1 MSEELIQLSPKSL
14 GRYKYFRLG
23 STTLSQLKKNKI
35 IKNKVSA
42 EISIKKPDGLVVLTG
57 GDVKAVIE
65 YKQPSELKTSTLI
78 NKAIAQEIVVAREL
92 CKLLIVTCGT
102 KTIWINALN
111 GERVLDESGVEVK
124 KLFDVKYIEEDSL
137 STEEQLSLEKLID
150 KIDYSLT
157 ENNNTIMLPEVLD
170 PSQLA
175 KTIWQKIWIN
185 TGKEPERCLYN
196 VVELFVF
203 KFLSDVGVL
212 KNHLNFTTVYQ
223 IMQSESA
230 TEALKHYSNT
240 CRKEI
245 RDLFPKGEDGTTV
258 INGTIFVN
266 EKGEPNIAQASLFG
280 EVLADLQNYDNEYGS
295 FKYIKKEFKTR
306 LYESFLR
313 QNAGVRSLGQYFTPR
328 NVVKSVIK
336 MSDASMLRKGARVCD
351 PFCGVGGFLL
361 EAIAENRNI
370 LNEFIPSNG
379 EVEPKIQI
387 VGYDKGSDEKEDERT
402 IILAKANM
410 LIYFSDL
417 LVKYHTKDYLK
428 AFAKGAFNRVFHLLR
443 TNLGTFKQ
451 VKDEPYDLILTNP
464 PYVTSGSSSL
474 RRSLEEEGLS
484 NYYSSGGRGTESLAM
499 EWIVKNLKING
510 QAIVI
515 VPDGLLIQ
523 EAMLSFIKDNCFIE
537 AIISLPF
544 RTFYSTPKKT
554 YILALRKKE
563 FLSEIQVNPIFTFI
577 VSDIG
582 ETRDAKRWATD
593 KNDLDEMSNMFNQFK
608 ATPSYFISQ
617 NEKCKIIDFKELNLR
632 SNWLIERLWTPEERI
647 SIGLDNEISEL
658 TQDDFLDRANA
669 LSSLL
674 DQFISNFSNDEKS
687 QSIRDTRIINLGDN
701 DIFQFIT
708 LKTGWTKEVYQKMDV
723 SSENSI
729 PVYTA
734 SESIVAHV
742 CEVNDK
748 IIRVSPNDKVF
759 SFASNGDGSAGRN
772 FIIHDKDFYVSN
784 DRTVIKILN
793 EKISLNYV
801 LFCLRNMK
809 NDYGFN
815 FSFKANVSNV
825 KNVSLEIPIDADA
838 DADADADF
846 DYKSQEL
853 ISQRFSFFQN
863 FKKEVES
870 KFSELDNAILPVEE
884 FMKR

>member
-1 MSEELIQLSPKSL
+1 MSEELIQLSPKAL
-14 GRYKYFRLG
+14 GRYMYFRLG
-23 STTLSQLKKNKI
+23 RTTLTQLRKNKI
-35 IKNKVSA
+35 IKNKVSSD
-42 EISIKKPDGLVVLTG
+42 ISIKKPDGIVVLTG

-65 YKQPSELKTSTLI
+65 YKQPSELKTNKLI
-78 NKAIAQEIVVAREL
+78 DKAIAQEIDVAREL

-111 GERVLDESGVEVK
+111 GERIIDESGNEIK
-124 KLFDVKYIEEDSL
+124 KLFDVKYIEDASL
-137 STEEQLSLEKLID
+137 TLEEQMSFEKLID
-150 KIDYSLT
+150 KIDYSLS
-157 ENNNTIMLPEVLD
+157 ENNNKIESPEVLD

-175 KTIWQKIWIN
+175 KSIWQKIWIN

-212 KNHLNFTTVYQ
+212 KTHLNFTTVYQ

-230 TEALKHYSNT
+230 LEALKHYSNT

-245 RDLFPKGEDGTTV
+245 RDLFPKGDDGTTV

-266 EKGEPNIAQASLFG
+266 EKGEPNEAQASLFG
-280 EVLADLQNYDNEYGS
+280 EVLNDLQIYDNEHGS

-328 NVVKSVIK
+328 NVVKAVIR
-336 MSDASMLRKGARVCD
+336 MSDAAILRKGARICD

-361 EAIAENRNI
+361 EAIAENKNI
-370 LNEFIPSNG
+370 LNEFIPKNRI
-379 EVEPKIQI
+379 VEPLIQV

-417 LVKYHTKDYLK
+417 LVQYHSRDYLK
-428 AFAKGAFNRVFHLLR
+428 AFAKGAFNKVFHLLR

-451 VKDEPYDLILTNP
+451 VNDEPYDLILTNP

-474 RRSLEEEGLS
+474 RRSLEEDGLS

-499 EWIVKNLKING
+499 EWIIKNLKNSG

-523 EAMLSFIKDNCFIE
+523 ESMLNFMKESCYIE
-537 AIISLPF
+537 ALVSLPS

-554 YILALRKKE
+554 YILALRRKE
-563 FLSEIQVNPIFTFI
+563 YLTDVQVNPVFTYI

-582 ETRDAKRWATD
+582 ETRDAKRWVTD

-608 ATPSYFISQ
+608 MAPTYFKSSSI
-617 NEKCKIIDFKELNLR
+617 KCKIVNFDDLNTR
-632 SNWLIERLWTPEERI
+632 KNWLIERLWSPEERVSMGI
-647 SIGLDNEISEL
+647 DNEVSEL
-658 TQDDFLDRANA
+658 TQDEFLEKTNS
-669 LSSLL
+669 LSLL
-674 DQFISNFSNDEKS
+674 LENFFTNFTSDEKS
-687 QSIRDTRIINLGDN
+687 QNIKQTRIVSLGDAS
-701 DIFQFIT
+701 IFNFIT
-708 LKTGWTKEVYQKMDV
+708 SKTGWTKELYQKMSVTDG
-723 SSENSI
+723 NGF

-734 SESIVAHV
+734 SESLVARV
-742 CEVNDK
+742 IEVNEK
-748 IIRVSPNDKVF
+748 LIKVTPNDRIF
-759 SFASNGDGSAGRN
+759 SFASNGDGSAGKN
-772 FIIHDKDFYVSN
+772 FIVHTEDFYVSN
-784 DRTVIKILN
+784 DRTVIKIIN
-793 EKISLNYV
+793 DNVSMDYV

-809 NDYGFN
+809 AEYGFD
-815 FSFKANVSNV
+815 FSFKATVSNV
-825 KNVSLEIPIDADA
+825 TNVSFEIPVSMDGE
-838 DADADADF
+838 F
-846 DYKSQEL
+846 DLNSQKL
-853 ISQRFSFFQN
+853 ISQRFNFFQN
-863 FKKEVES
+863 FKKDIS
-870 KFSELDNAILPVEE
+870 AKFSELEDAILPVEE
-884 FMKR
+884 FMKK